1 MKKILL
7 FSSALAG
14 LFFAASCQQENLEPV
29 GGNTVTYTVQV
40 PDALATKVIGEDV
53 SAVTELIYEVHR
65 TEAQRKDDHSQNE
78 TKLYQKTAT
87 LTNGVATVELEL
99 VNNQNFRVLFWAQD
113 PSNGVYTTDDLKSV
127 TISQNLDANAES
139 YAAYAGSDYIKYG
152 DNLAGRTITLVRPV
166 AQLNIATTSE
176 SLVLGE
182 GAAVSTNVAVATTYV
197 KVTGLSTTFNVSEG
211 KAVYDPVAFEYEATD
226 PSTLSESTL
235 EVNDKHYKYLSM
247 NYVAFAEPTGSNVKV
262 DYVIATS
269 NVGNISNTISNVPV
283 KPNYRTNIVGNLI
296 TSTSDY
302 TITLED
308 EWDKPADEYE
318 IWDGKTLTE
327 PTNVNADGEYVISL
341 PSEWAWLANK
351 QNPATK
357 ADPAPIVI
365 NLASDLDFGGNELTG
380 LVALRSGSLT
390 VNGNGYA
397 VLNAK
402 VVSGNNDN
410 GTNAASLFISLPD
423 SELKVENLDVKNVNV
438 VTSGYNPYAGVI
450 TSYVEG
456 VVTIK
461 NVNVYNSSVYGIDS
475 IGAIA
480 GFIAANGTVT
490 VENVLVDGVKLAN
503 ADVAGE
509 AGAMGGFAGRVAGK
523 LTAANVKVANTTIE
537 AYVGTD
543 EQQKRSVAKFIG
555 NFVGGGMINVRGAS
569 LENVTIVAK
578 NELAQTQQCLYTEFL
593 GGWRGN
599 GGTVSINGVEITKD
613 QTNEDI
619 TIDTEAELAAA
630 ISNAA
635 DGAVIPVS
643 GEIPTDALN
652 ASGKNITI
660 VGMSDD
666 ATINSSSNRMHTN
679 GNITFQ
685 NLTVTLP
692 TNKDYFGGHDA
703 NGGSMV
709 FDNCKFVGTATTI
722 NGNFTYNNCE
732 FTNPDKYAAWVYGN
746 SVVTYNNCTF
756 CGPDRAAK
764 VYTDGGSE
772 LKVTYDNCTFKATQ
786 QANKTAVEIDC
797 TRQTSGKPY
806 YVTIINPTIENMGAA
821 EHYAVGAEGVCNLE
835 TSGAGLGIVNL
846 DGKAY
851 SVAHTAAQLDALT
864 NAGKDVTVQFAQD
877 ITGDFTYEQN
887 NGEHVVIDGADND
900 FDGTITIKARG
911 NEGNPNSLIIKNINF
926 KTTAAAETFIHSV
939 ETNYYPNNVTVSNCT
954 FEGTGADSSVL
965 PVDIKSASKFVM
977 ENCTATKV
985 HSLIQNTSGWNITIR
1000 NCEVTE
1006 SGRGMALGTVQGATI
1021 ENVKIVALDT
1031 KYGIRMDAGYNNN
1044 ATIKDCEI
1052 SAFIPVVVR
1061 KASVNST
1068 VVFNGTNTMT
1078 PANTDGLWCAIGTSE
1093 YEANGVMP
1101 TAPTAQVTV
1110 TLNDA
1115 GLDPDG
1121 VYGAANL

>member
-7 FSSALAG
+7 FASALAG
-14 LFFAASCQQENLEPV
+14 LFLAGSCQKESLEPV
-29 GGNTVTYTVQV
+29 QQGNTVTYTVTV
-40 PDALATKVIGEDV
+40 PDALATKGIGDNV
-53 SAVTELIYEVHR
+53 ANVNTLHYEVYR
-65 TEAQRKDDHSQNE
+65 TAVAE
-78 TKLYQKTAT
+78 TVTFTDADRLLYHKTAT
-87 LTNGVATVELEL
+87 VTNGTAKIELEL
-99 VNNQNFRVLFWAQD
+99 VNDQNFTVLFWAQVGETNEAYD
-113 PSNGVYTTDDLKSV
+113 VTDLTNVTLKSP
-127 TISQNLDANAES
+127 IKANQVD
-139 YAAYAGSDYIKYG
+139 YAAFSGVDFIKG
-152 DNLAGRTITLVRPV
+152 TDALTDKTIELTRPV
-166 AQLNIATTSE
+166 AQINLGTTE
-176 SLVLGE
+176 ASLTAFDTRVGLDGSSMT
-182 GAAVSTNVAVATTYV
+182 VS
-197 KVTGLSTTFNVSEG
+197 GLSNTFNVAKQIPGAALTSTT
-211 KAVYDPVAFEYEATD
+211 VYDEKTVPSD
-226 PSTLSESTL
+226 PLK
-235 EVNDKHYKYLSM
+235 VNTTNYVYVGM
-247 NYVAFAEPTGSNVKV
+247 NYVGFAPEVGTP
-262 DYVIATS
+262 VIVSYDINTTE
-269 NVGNISNTISNVPV
+269 GHIQNTIENVPV
-283 KPNYRTNIVGNLI
+283 KPNYRTNIIGNLI
-296 TSTSDY
+296 TSKTAY
-302 TITLED
+302 TVELD
-308 EWDKPADEYE
+308 ETWGEPAEEYE
-318 IWDGKTLTE
+318 VWDGKTLTE
-327 PTNVNADGEYVISL
+327 PTTVNAAGEYVISL

-357 ADPAPIVI
+357 AAPAPIVI
-365 NLASDLDFGGNELTG
+365 NLASDLDFGGHELTG

-402 VVSGNNDN
+402 VVSGNEDN

-438 VTSGYNPYAGVI
+438 VTSGANPYAGVI

-480 GFIAANGTVT
+480 GFIAAYGTVT

-503 ADVAGE
+503 ADVADE
-509 AGAMGGFAGRVAGK
+509 SGAMGGFVGRVAGK

-537 AYVGTD
+537 AYVGTASD
-543 EQQKRSVAKFIG
+543 QKRSVAKFIG
-555 NFVGGGMINVRGAS
+555 NFVGGGMINVTGAS

-599 GGTVSINGVEITKD
+599 GGTVSINGVEITKGA
-613 QTNEDI
+613 EDV
-619 TIDTEAELAAA
+619 TIDTPAELSSALA
-630 ISNAA
+630 NAA
-635 DGAVIPVS
+635 DGAVIPVA
-643 GEIPTDALN
+643 GVIETNALAVGN
-652 ASGKNITI
+652 GKNVTI
-660 VGMSDD
+660 VGLSDG
-666 ATINSSSNRMHTN
+666 ATINSSSARMHTS
-679 GNITFQ
+679 GNITFK
-685 NLTVTLP
+685 NITMTLP
-692 TNKDYFGGHDA
+692 TNNDYFGGHDA
-703 NGGSMV
+703 NGGTMV

-732 FTNPDKYAAWVYGN
+732 FTNPDRYAAWVYGN
-746 SVVTYNNCTF
+746 SVVTYNNCSFT
-756 CGPDRAAK
+756 GKDRAVK
-764 VYTDGGSE
+764 VYAEHGYAPV
-772 LKVTYDNCTFKATQ
+772 VTYNNCTFDALSV
-786 QANKTAVEIDC
+786 NKTAVEIDC
-797 TRQTSGKPY
+797 SNQTSGTPY

-851 SVAHTAAQLDALT
+851 SVAHTAAQLQALT
-864 NAGKDVTVQFAQD
+864 NAGKDVTIQFAQD

-887 NGEHVVIDGADND
+887 NGEHIVIDGTEKTYN
-900 FDGTITIKARG
+900 GTISIKARG
-911 NEGNPNSLIIKNINF
+911 DKDNLNSLLIKNINF
-926 KTTAAAETFIHSV
+926 KTTAAAETFISSV
-939 ETNYYPNNVTVSNCT
+939 ETNYYPNNLTVSNCT

-965 PVDIKSASKFVM
+965 PVEIKSANKFVM

-1000 NCEVTE
+1000 NCEVTD
-1006 SGRGMALGTVQGATI
+1006 SGRGIALGTVQGATI
-1021 ENVKIVALDT
+1021 ENVKIDALDT

-1061 KASVNST
+1061 KASVNSA

-1115 GLDPDG
+1115 GLDPAG

>member
-7 FSSALAG
+7 FASAIAG
-14 LFFAASCQQENLEPV
+14 LFLAGSCQRESLEPV
-29 GGNTVTYTVQV
+29 QQGNTVTYTVTV
-40 PDALATKVIGEDV
+40 PDALATKGIGDNV
-53 SAVTELIYEVHR
+53 ANVNTLHYEVYR
-65 TEAQRKDDHSQNE
+65 TAVAE
-78 TKLYQKTAT
+78 TVTFTDADRLLYHKTAT
-87 LTNGVATVELEL
+87 VTNGTAKIELEL
-99 VNNQNFRVLFWAQD
+99 VNDQNFTVLFWAQVGETNEAYD
-113 PSNGVYTTDDLKSV
+113 VTDLTNVTLKSPV
-127 TISQNLDANAES
+127 KANQVD
-139 YAAYAGSDYIKYG
+139 YAAFSGVDFIEGTDALTDK
-152 DNLAGRTITLVRPV
+152 TIELTRPV
-166 AQLNIATTSE
+166 AQINLGTTE
-176 SLVLGE
+176 ASLTAFDTRVGLDGSSMT
-182 GAAVSTNVAVATTYV
+182 VS
-197 KVTGLSTTFNVSEG
+197 GLSNTFNVAKQIPGAALTSTT
-211 KAVYDPVAFEYEATD
+211 VYDEKTVPAD
-226 PSTLSESTL
+226 PLK
-235 EVNDKHYKYLSM
+235 VNTTNYVYVGM
-247 NYVAFAEPTGSNVKV
+247 NYVGFAPEVGTP
-262 DYVIATS
+262 VIVTYDI
-269 NVGNISNTISNVPV
+269 NTTEGHIQNTIENVPV
-283 KPNYRTNIVGNLI
+283 KPNYRTNIIGNLI
-296 TSTSDY
+296 TSKTAY
-302 TITLED
+302 TVELD
-308 EWDKPADEYE
+308 ETWGEPAEEYE
-318 IWDGKTLTE
+318 VWDGKTLTE
-327 PTNVNADGEYVISL
+327 PTTFNAAGEYVISL

-357 ADPAPIVI
+357 AAPAPIVI
-365 NLASDLDFGGNELTG
+365 NLASDLDFGGHELTG

-438 VTSGYNPYAGVI
+438 VTSGANPYAGVI

-480 GFIAANGTVT
+480 GFIPANGTVT

-503 ADVAGE
+503 ADVADE
-509 AGAMGGFAGRVAGK
+509 SGAMGGFVGRVAGK

-537 AYVGTD
+537 AYVGTASD
-543 EQQKRSVAKFIG
+543 QKRSVAKFIG
-555 NFVGGGMINVRGAS
+555 NFVGGGMINVTGAS

-599 GGTVSINGVEITKD
+599 GGTVSINGIEITKG
-613 QTNEDI
+613 QTDVA
-619 TIDTEAELAAA
+619 IDTPAELADA
-630 ISNAA
+630 IANAT

-643 GEIPTDALN
+643 GVIPTGALN
-652 ASGKNITI
+652 ASDKNITI

-685 NLTVTLP
+685 NVTVTLP
-692 TNKDYFGGHDA
+692 TNNDYFGGHDA
-703 NGGSMV
+703 NGGTMV
-709 FDNCKFVGTATTI
+709 FDNCKFVGTVTTI

-732 FTNPDKYAAWVYGN
+732 FTNPDRYAAWVYGN
-746 SVVTYNNCTF
+746 SVVTYNNCSF
-756 CGPDRAAK
+756 SGPDRAAK
-764 VYTDGGSE
+764 VYSDGGSKVE
-772 LKVTYDNCTFKATQ
+772 VTYNNCTFKATK

-797 TRQTSGKPY
+797 TRQTSGTPY

-821 EHYAVGAEGVCNLE
+821 EHYAVGAEGLCNLE
-835 TSGAGLGIVNL
+835 TSGVGLGIVNV

-851 SVAHTAAQLDALT
+851 SVAHTAAQLQALT
-864 NAGKDVTVQFAQD
+864 NAGKDVTIQFAQD
-877 ITGDFTYEQN
+877 IAGDFTYEQN
-887 NGEHVVIDGADND
+887 ENETVVIDGNGMTMN
-900 FDGTITIKARG
+900 GTINVRARADV
-911 NEGNPNSLIIKNINF
+911 NLAIPVVIKNINF
-926 KTTAAAETFIHSV
+926 QTTDAERSFILSS
-939 ETNYYPNNVTVSNCT
+939 ETNRYPHITVSGCT
-954 FEGTGADSSVL
+954 FEGPGAESGVV
-965 PVDIKSASKFVM
+965 PVTIKSANNFVM

-1006 SGRGMALGTVQGATI
+1006 SGRGIALGTVQGATI
-1021 ENVKIVALDT
+1021 ENVKIDALDT

-1115 GLDPDG
+1115 GLDPAG

>member
-7 FSSALAG
+7 FASAIAG
-14 LFFAASCQQENLEPV
+14 LFLAGSCQRESLEPV
-29 GGNTVTYTVQV
+29 QQGNTVTYTVTV
-40 PDALATKVIGEDV
+40 PDALATKGIGDNV
-53 SAVTELIYEVHR
+53 ANVNTLHYEVYR
-65 TEAQRKDDHSQNE
+65 TAVAE
-78 TKLYQKTAT
+78 TVTFTDADRLLYHKTAT
-87 LTNGVATVELEL
+87 VTNGTAKIELEL
-99 VNNQNFRVLFWAQD
+99 VNDQNFTVLFWAQVGETNEAYD
-113 PSNGVYTTDDLKSV
+113 VTDLTNVTLK
-127 TISQNLDANAES
+127 TPIKANQVD
-139 YAAYAGSDYIKYG
+139 YAAFSGVDFIEGTDALTDK
-152 DNLAGRTITLVRPV
+152 TIELTRPV
-166 AQLNIATTSE
+166 AQINLGTTEASLTAFDIDVELNGSSMT
-176 SLVLGE
+176 
-182 GAAVSTNVAVATTYV
+182 VS
-197 KVTGLSTTFNVSEG
+197 GLSNTFNVAKQIPGAALTSTT
-211 KAVYDPVAFEYEATD
+211 VYDEKDVPAD
-226 PSTLSESTL
+226 PLK
-235 EVNDKHYKYLSM
+235 VNTTNYVYVGM
-247 NYVAFAEPTGSNVKV
+247 NYAGFAPE
-262 DYVIATS
+262 
-269 NVGNISNTISNVPV
+269 VGTPVTVSYDINTTEGHIQNTIENVPV
-283 KPNYRTNIVGNLI
+283 KPNYRTNIIGNLI
-296 TSTSDY
+296 TSKTAY
-302 TITLED
+302 TVELDNTWGE
-308 EWDKPADEYE
+308 PAEEYE
-318 IWDGKTLTE
+318 VWDGKTLTE
-327 PTNVNADGEYVISL
+327 PTTFNAAGEYVISL

-357 ADPAPIVI
+357 AAPAPVVI
-365 NLASDLDFGGNELTG
+365 NLASDLDFGGHELTG

-402 VVSGNNDN
+402 VVSGNEDN

-438 VTSGYNPYAGVI
+438 VTSGANPYAGVI

-480 GFIAANGTVT
+480 GFIAAYGTVT

-503 ADVAGE
+503 ADVADE
-509 AGAMGGFAGRVAGK
+509 SGAMGGFVGRVAGK

-537 AYVGTD
+537 AYVGTASD
-543 EQQKRSVAKFIG
+543 QKRSVAKFIG
-555 NFVGGGMINVRGAS
+555 NFVGGGMINVTGAS

-578 NELAQTQQCLYTEFL
+578 NELAQTQQCLYTEVL

-599 GGTVSINGVEITKD
+599 GGTVSINGVEITKGAE
-613 QTNEDI
+613 NV
-619 TIDTEAELAAA
+619 TIDTPAELSSALAD
-630 ISNAA
+630 AA
-635 DGAVIPVS
+635 DGAVIPVA
-643 GEIPTDALN
+643 GAIETNALAVGN
-652 ASGKNITI
+652 GKNVTI
-660 VGMSDD
+660 VGLSDG
-666 ATINSSSNRMHTN
+666 ATINSSSARMHTS
-679 GNITFQ
+679 GNITFK
-685 NLTVTLP
+685 NITMTLP
-692 TNKDYFGGHDA
+692 TNNDYFGGHDA

-709 FDNCKFVGTATTI
+709 FDNCKFVGTVTTI

-746 SVVTYNNCTF
+746 SVVTYNNCSF
-756 CGPDRAAK
+756 SGPDRAAK
-764 VYTDGGSE
+764 VYTDGGSAV
-772 LKVTYDNCTFKATQ
+772 KVTYNNCTFKATKK
-786 QANKTAVEIDC
+786 ANKTAVEIDC
-797 TRQTSGKPY
+797 TRQTSGTPY

-835 TSGAGLGIVNL
+835 TSGVGLGIVNL
-846 DGKAY
+846 DGKGY
-851 SVAHTAAQLDALT
+851 SVAHTAAQLEALT

-887 NGEHVVIDGADND
+887 ENETVVIDGNGMTMN
-900 FDGTITIKARG
+900 GTINVRARADV
-911 NEGNPNSLIIKNINF
+911 NVAIPVVIKNINF
-926 KTTAAAETFIHSV
+926 QTTDAERSFILSS
-939 ETNYYPNNVTVSNCT
+939 ETNRYPHITVSGCT
-954 FEGTGADSSVL
+954 FEGSGAESGVV
-965 PVDIKSASKFVM
+965 PVTIKSAQSFVM

-1021 ENVKIVALDT
+1021 ENVKIDALDT

-1115 GLDPDG
+1115 GLDPAG

>member
-7 FSSALAG
+7 FASAIAG
-14 LFFAASCQQENLEPV
+14 LFLAGSCQRENLEPV
-29 GGNTVTYTVQV
+29 QQGNTVTYTVTV
-40 PDALATKVIGEDV
+40 PDALATKGIGDNV
-53 SAVTELIYEVHR
+53 ANVNTLHYEVYR
-65 TEAQRKDDHSQNE
+65 TAVAE
-78 TKLYQKTAT
+78 TVTFTDADRLLYHKTAT
-87 LTNGVATVELEL
+87 VTNGTARIELEL
-99 VNNQNFRVLFWAQD
+99 VNDQNFTVLFWAQVGETNEAYD
-113 PSNGVYTTDDLKSV
+113 VTYLTNVTLKSP
-127 TISQNLDANAES
+127 IKANQVD
-139 YAAYAGSDYIKYG
+139 YAAFSGVDFIEGTDALTDK
-152 DNLAGRTITLVRPV
+152 TIELTRPV
-166 AQLNIATTSE
+166 AQINLGTTEASLTAFDTRVRLNGSSMT
-176 SLVLGE
+176 
-182 GAAVSTNVAVATTYV
+182 VS
-197 KVTGLSTTFNVSEG
+197 GLSNTFNVAKQIPGAALTSTT
-211 KAVYDPVAFEYEATD
+211 VYDEKTVPAD
-226 PSTLSESTL
+226 PLK
-235 EVNDKHYKYLSM
+235 VNTTNYVYVGM
-247 NYVAFAEPTGSNVKV
+247 NYVGFAPEVGTP
-262 DYVIATS
+262 VIVSYDINTTE
-269 NVGNISNTISNVPV
+269 GHIQNTIENVPV
-283 KPNYRTNIVGNLI
+283 KPNYRTNIIGNLI
-296 TSTSDY
+296 TSKTSY
-302 TITLED
+302 TVELD
-308 EWDKPADEYE
+308 ETWGVPAEEYE
-318 IWDGKTLTE
+318 VWDGKTLTE
-327 PTNVNADGEYVISL
+327 PTTVNAAGEYVISL

-357 ADPAPIVI
+357 AAPAPIVI
-365 NLASDLDFGGNELTG
+365 NLASDLDFGGHELTG

-438 VTSGYNPYAGVI
+438 VTSGANPYAGVI

-480 GFIAANGTVT
+480 GFIPANGTVT

-503 ADVAGE
+503 ADVADE
-509 AGAMGGFAGRVAGK
+509 SGAMGGFAGRVAGK

-537 AYVGTD
+537 AYVGTASD
-543 EQQKRSVAKFIG
+543 QKRSVAKFIG
-555 NFVGGGMINVRGAS
+555 NFVGGGMINVTGAS

-599 GGTVSINGVEITKD
+599 GGTVSINGVEITKGA
-613 QTNEDI
+613 EDV
-619 TIDTEAELAAA
+619 TIDTPAELSSALA
-630 ISNAA
+630 NAA
-635 DGAVIPVS
+635 DGAVIPVA
-643 GEIPTDALN
+643 GAIETNALAVGN
-652 ASGKNITI
+652 GKNVTI
-660 VGMSDD
+660 VGLSDG
-666 ATINSSSNRMHTN
+666 ATINSSSARMNTS
-679 GNITFQ
+679 GNITFK
-685 NLTVTLP
+685 NITVSLP
-692 TNKDYFGGHDA
+692 TNNDYFGGHDA
-703 NGGSMV
+703 NGGTMV

-732 FTNPDKYAAWVYGN
+732 FTNPDRYAAWVYGN
-746 SVVTYNNCTF
+746 SVVTYNNCSFT
-756 CGPDRAAK
+756 GKDRAVK
-764 VYTDGGSE
+764 VYAEQGYAPV
-772 LKVTYDNCTFKATQ
+772 VTYNNCTFDALSV
-786 QANKTAVEIDC
+786 NKTAVEIDC
-797 TRQTSGKPY
+797 SNQTSGTPY

-835 TSGAGLGIVNL
+835 TSGAGLGIVNV

-851 SVAHTAAQLDALT
+851 SVAHTAAQLAALT

-877 ITGDFTYEQN
+877 IAGDFTYEQN
-887 NGEHVVIDGADND
+887 ENETVVIDGNGKTMN
-900 FDGTITIKARG
+900 GTINVRARADRAI
-911 NEGNPNSLIIKNINF
+911 PVVIKNINF
-926 KTTAAAETFIHSV
+926 QTTDAERSFILSS
-939 ETNYYPNNVTVSNCT
+939 ETNRYPHITVSSCT
-954 FEGTGADSSVL
+954 FEGPGAESGVV
-965 PVDIKSASKFVM
+965 PVTIKSANNFVM

-1006 SGRGMALGTVQGATI
+1006 SGRGIALGTVQGATI
-1021 ENVKIVALDT
+1021 ENVKIGAT
-1031 KYGIRMDAGYNNN
+1031 KYGIRMDAQYNNN
-1044 ATIKDCEI
+1044 ATIKDCQI

-1115 GLDPDG
+1115 GLDPAG

>member
-7 FSSALAG
+7 FASALAG
-14 LFFAASCQQENLEPV
+14 LFLAGSCQRENLEPV
-29 GGNTVTYTVQV
+29 QQGNTVTYTVTV
-40 PDALATKVIGEDV
+40 PDALATKGIGDNV
-53 SAVTELIYEVHR
+53 ANVNTLHYEVYR
-65 TEAQRKDDHSQNE
+65 TAVAE
-78 TKLYQKTAT
+78 TVTFTDADRLLYHKTAT
-87 LTNGVATVELEL
+87 VTNGTARIELEL
-99 VNNQNFRVLFWAQD
+99 VNDQNFTVLFWAQVGETNEAYD
-113 PSNGVYTTDDLKSV
+113 VTDLTNVTLKSP
-127 TISQNLDANAES
+127 IKANQVD
-139 YAAYAGSDYIKYG
+139 YAAFSGVDFIEGTDALTDK
-152 DNLAGRTITLVRPV
+152 TIELTRPV
-166 AQLNIATTSE
+166 AQINLGTTE
-176 SLVLGE
+176 ASLTAFDTRVGLDGSSMT
-182 GAAVSTNVAVATTYV
+182 VS
-197 KVTGLSTTFNVSEG
+197 GLSNTFNVAKQIPGAAFTSTTVYDE
-211 KAVYDPVAFEYEATD
+211 KAVPAE
-226 PSTLSESTL
+226 PL
-235 EVNDKHYKYLSM
+235 EVNTTNYVYVGM
-247 NYVAFAEPTGSNVKV
+247 NYVGFAPEVGTP
-262 DYVIATS
+262 VIVSYDINTTE
-269 NVGNISNTISNVPV
+269 GHIQNTIENVPV
-283 KPNYRTNIVGNLI
+283 KPNYRTNIIGNLI
-296 TSTSDY
+296 TSKTAY
-302 TITLED
+302 TVELDNTWGE
-308 EWDKPADEYE
+308 PAEEYE
-318 IWDGKTLTE
+318 VWDGKTLTE
-327 PTNVNADGEYVISL
+327 PTTLNAAGEYVISK

-357 ADPAPIVI
+357 TDPAPIVI

-438 VTSGYNPYAGVI
+438 VTSGANPYAGVI

-461 NVNVYNSSVYGIDS
+461 NVNVYSSSVYGIDS

-480 GFIAANGTVT
+480 GFIAAYGTVT

-509 AGAMGGFAGRVAGK
+509 SGAMGGFVGRVAGK
-523 LTAANVKVANTTIE
+523 LTAADVKVANTTIE

-555 NFVGGGMINVRGAS
+555 NFVGGGMINVTGAS

-599 GGTVSINGVEITKD
+599 GGTVSINGIEITKD
-613 QTNEDI
+613 QTSEDI
-619 TIDTEAELAAA
+619 TIDSETELAAA

-643 GEIPTDALN
+643 GEIPTAALN

-685 NLTVTLP
+685 NLTVTLQ
-692 TNKDYFGGHDA
+692 TNNDYFGGHDA

-732 FTNPDKYAAWVYGN
+732 FTNPDRYAAWVYGN
-746 SVVTYNNCTF
+746 SVVTYNNCSFT
-756 CGPDRAAK
+756 GKDRAVK
-764 VYTDGGSE
+764 VYAEHGYAPV
-772 LKVTYDNCTFKATQ
+772 VTYNNCTFDALSV
-786 QANKTAVEIDC
+786 NKTAVEIDC
-797 TRQTSGKPY
+797 TNQTSGKPY

-835 TSGAGLGIVNL
+835 TSGVGLGIVNV

-851 SVAHTAAQLDALT
+851 SVAHTAAQLEALT
-864 NAGKDVTVQFAQD
+864 NAGKDVTIQFAQD
-877 ITGDFTYEQN
+877 IAGDFTYEQN
-887 NGEHVVIDGADND
+887 ENETVVIDGNGKTMN
-900 FDGTITIKARG
+900 GTINVRARADRAI
-911 NEGNPNSLIIKNINF
+911 PVVIKNINF
-926 KTTAAAETFIHSV
+926 QTSDAERSFILSS
-939 ETNYYPNNVTVSNCT
+939 ETNRYPHITVSGCT
-954 FEGTGADSSVL
+954 FEGPGAESGVV
-965 PVDIKSASKFVM
+965 PVTIKSAQSFVM

-1006 SGRGMALGTVQGATI
+1006 SGRGIALGTVQGATI
-1021 ENVKIVALDT
+1021 ENVKIDALGT

-1115 GLDPDG
+1115 GLDPAG